1 MFNTLR
7 EMHIM
12 KRLDGRKLYSGD
24 IFKGVADKMK
34 QAGCV
39 DESEQVCD
47 CWSCLWLGQ
56 NMLINM

>member
-1 MFNTLR
+1 
-7 EMHIM
+7 MHIM
-12 KRLDGRKLYSGD
+12 KRLDGWKLYSGD

-34 QAGCV
+34 QAGYV
-39 DESEQVCD
+39 DESEQVCI